1 MIVLLP
7 EKFCGQYHIFGY
19 LKVGKSVF
27 GLKGYERSMYKL
39 PVWCILKVDKIKSR
53 YEFKFSVSLYIYLY
67 HLIVQLGSIIFNK
80 WLCHVIGSQIFG
92 ISSSN
97 SMLGAYSCLAILYYL
112 YLFEVFL
119 PQNAVYVWVY
129 IYINIFK

>member
-27 GLKGYERSMYKL
+27 GVKAMRGRCINYLF
-39 PVWCILKVDKIKSR
+39 WCILKVDKIKSW

-129 IYINIFK
+129 IYIYIFK